1 MKYEAKYLNTVID
14 LQCMVETLCLE
25 HAMRVKGRYFFLVI
39 EHSWTARE
47 CKETQNKVKKI
58 HHQVRG
64 QRRFSFGQD
73 SS

>member
-1 MKYEAKYLNTVID
+1 MKYEAKNLNTVID

-47 CKETQNKVKKI
+47 CKETQNKV
-58 HHQVRG
+58 
-64 QRRFSFGQD
+64 
-73 SS
+73 